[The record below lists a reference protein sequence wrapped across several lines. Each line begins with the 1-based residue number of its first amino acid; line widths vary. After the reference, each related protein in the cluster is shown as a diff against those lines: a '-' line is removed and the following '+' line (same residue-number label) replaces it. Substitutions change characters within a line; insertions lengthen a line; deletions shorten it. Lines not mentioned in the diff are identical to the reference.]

1 MVEKLPLDAAMKMLM
16 RRYQAEPEALIAV
29 LCPLLVPIH
38 SLDKTIFVTDGQAHA
53 RASFTVRLSD
63 ENVGVLVRGRTG
75 KFVPA
80 SYGGGDPGC
89 REIAK
94 GRIIEVNYESGFAE
108 GEVYL
113 GFGGDEKEL
122 QTVIEELTEKD
133 LLSSSTAPRPK
144 RSAA

>member
-89 REIAK
+89 REIANRLFSP
-94 GRIIEVNYESGFAE
+94 GTG
-108 GEVYL
+108 
-113 GFGGDEKEL
+113 
-122 QTVIEELTEKD
+122 
-133 LLSSSTAPRPK
+133 
-144 RSAA
+144 